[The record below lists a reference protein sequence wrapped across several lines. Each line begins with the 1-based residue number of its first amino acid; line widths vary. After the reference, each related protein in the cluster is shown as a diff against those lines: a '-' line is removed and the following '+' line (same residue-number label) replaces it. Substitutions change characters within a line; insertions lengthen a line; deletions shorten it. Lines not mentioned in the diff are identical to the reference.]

1 MDIGVLEIVVNKK
14 TDTLLKIMR
23 VLTIVL
29 AVCFVIL
36 GTLMGAAIIGLI
48 LGVACCVAAYFVW
61 LNCVVDYEYDYVE
74 KELRIAKILQKQKR
88 KELISYPLDKIEIL
102 APSSSWH
109 LDSYNGRQIAKDIDY
124 SSGEEKQPDP
134 CYYLYLEGNT
144 RLKLELEG
152 EDAQNLIAAVKQ
164 MAPRKV
170 YTD

>member
-48 LGVACCVAAYFVW
+48 LGVACSVAAYFVW

-88 KELISYPLDKIEIL
+88 KELVSYPLDKIEIL

-109 LDSYNGRQIAKDIDY
+109 LDSYKNRQMETADY
-124 SSGEEKQPDP
+124 SSGYED
-134 CYYLYLEGNT
+134 
-144 RLKLELEG
+144 RLQYQYTLVVNNKKILLELEG
-152 EDAQNLIAAVKQ
+152 EDADRLLTTIRTF
-164 MAPRKV
+164 APRSV
-170 YTD
+170 YRD